1 MIEIRKKKIKSGS
14 VYVPGSKSYTHR
26 MLIASSLSDGICSVS
41 NPLVSEDT
49 FLTKHALRKMGVK
62 IEDGE
67 NSCIVHGT
75 KGLLGACA
83 EHIDLVNSGTSMRLL
98 TSVAALGKGEYIFT
112 GSDRMQKRPI
122 TDLLD
127 ALHQIGIDAQSI
139 CNTGCPP
146 VKIKGGNISGGTV
159 SINCNMSS
167 QFLSSVLLIAPYTIE
182 GLDITVAKG
191 PVSKPYVDMTID
203 IINQFGVSVD
213 RTGYSRFKIKGCQT
227 YQSGNYTVEPDCSQ
241 ASYFWAAAAITG
253 NTIKVK
259 GISTDS
265 AQGDVKFVNILEQMG
280 CKVSSE
286 KDGIAVSGGALS
298 AVEVDMADMPDVV
311 PTLAVVAAFA
321 KGVTIIKN
329 VAHLKEKES
338 NRLEAVS
345 SELSKMGI
353 NAHTDDNNLFIT
365 GGMPKGA
372 PIDTYNDHRIAM
384 SFAVAGLMAEHT
396 FIKEQTCVEKSFPTF
411 WDVFNGLYEK

>member
-14 VYVPGSKSYTHR
+14 VSVPGSKSYTHR
-26 MLIASSLSDGICSVS
+26 MLIASSLSDGICAIS

-98 TSVAALGKGEYIFT
+98 MSVAALGKGEYIFT

-139 CNTGCPP
+139 HNTGCPP
-146 VKIKGGNISGGTV
+146 VKIKGGNINGGTV
-159 SINCNMSS
+159 SIHCNMSS
-167 QFLSSVLLIAPYTIE
+167 QFLSSVLLIAPYTAE

-213 RTGYSRFKIKGCQT
+213 RTGYSRFKIKGRQT

-280 CKVSSE
+280 CRVSSE
-286 KDGIAVSGGALS
+286 KDGIAVSGGVLS
-298 AVEVDMADMPDVV
+298 AVDVDMADMPDIV

-321 KGVTIIKN
+321 KGVTVIRN

-353 NAHTDDNNLFIT
+353 AAHTDDNNLFIT
-365 GGMPKGA
+365 GGAPKGA
-372 PIDTYNDHRIAM
+372 SIDTYNDHRIAM
-384 SFAVAGLMAEHT
+384 SFTVAGLMVPGI
-396 FIKEQTCVEKSFPTF
+396 FIENETCVEKSFPTF
-411 WDVFNGLYEK
+411 WDVFNGLYE

>member
-14 VYVPGSKSYTHR
+14 VSVPGSKSYTHR
-26 MLIASSLSDGICSVS
+26 MLIASSLSDGICAIS
-41 NPLVSEDT
+41 NPLVSEDI

-98 TSVAALGKGEYIFT
+98 MSVAALGKGEYIFT

-139 CNTGCPP
+139 HNTGCPP
-146 VKIKGGNISGGTV
+146 VKIKGGNINGGTV
-159 SINCNMSS
+159 SIHCNMSS
-167 QFLSSVLLIAPYTIE
+167 QFLSSVLLIAPYTAE

-213 RTGYSRFKIKGCQT
+213 RTGYSRFKIKGRQT

-280 CKVSSE
+280 CRVSSE
-286 KDGIAVSGGALS
+286 KDGIAVSGGVLS
-298 AVEVDMADMPDVV
+298 AVDVDMADMPDIV

-321 KGVTIIKN
+321 VLKLFHLSFQKWGSLHIRMIITCLLQ
-329 VAHLKEKES
+329 VAPPK
-338 NRLEAVS
+338 
-345 SELSKMGI
+345 
-353 NAHTDDNNLFIT
+353 AHQSILTMIT
-365 GGMPKGA
+365 
-372 PIDTYNDHRIAM
+372 
-384 SFAVAGLMAEHT
+384 E
-396 FIKEQTCVEKSFPTF
+396 
-411 WDVFNGLYEK
+411 